1 MMKHKIWPLT
11 LAFIGLVTLSTA
23 AFAKEKELTESYI
36 VDSKTEIHVEAT
48 VGTVELMPSDN
59 DAVEIELRVESD
71 GDSWFT
77 SGGDIDAVLIKG
89 ERKGNKLVVSATPAD
104 DMVQHWVIRVPK
116 INHLD
121 LELGVGEI
129 SGVLPFINSDIELGV
144 GDLDLDLAAGDYKEV
159 TASVGVGDTRLD
171 NFDNSNNERMMVTS
185 ESTYEGTG
193 SVRVDV
199 EVGVGDVRL
208 SKLSN

>member
-1 MMKHKIWPLT
+1 MTKH
-11 LAFIGLVTLSTA
+11 S
-23 AFAKEKELTESYI
+23 
-36 VDSKTEIHVEAT
+36 
-48 VGTVELMPSDN
+48 
-59 DAVEIELRVESD
+59 
-71 GDSWFT
+71 
-77 SGGDIDAVLIKG
+77 
-89 ERKGNKLVVSATPAD
+89 
-104 DMVQHWVIRVPK
+104 
-116 INHLD
+116 
-121 LELGVGEI
+121 
-129 SGVLPFINSDIELGV
+129 GV

-171 NFDNSNNERMMVTS
+171 NFDDSNNERMMVTS